1 MVLYD
6 PKCECMANVSIM
18 LSDPNVNVV
27 RGYGSDGEEAQGAER
42 EVYEEDGG
50 GRWGRHRPTVLQGP
64 RWIHDRDLQLWE
76 SEAGASTV
84 DWQNQITLW

>member
-18 LSDPNVNVV
+18 LSDPNVV

-50 GRWGRHRPTVLQGP
+50 GR
-64 RWIHDRDLQLWE
+64 
-76 SEAGASTV
+76 
-84 DWQNQITLW
+84 

>member
-27 RGYGSDGEEAQGAER
+27 RGHGSDGEEAQGAER

-50 GRWGRHRPTVLQGP
+50 GR
-64 RWIHDRDLQLWE
+64 
-76 SEAGASTV
+76 
-84 DWQNQITLW
+84 